1 MNAGRSLR
9 VGVGY
14 DSHKFA
20 EGRKLILGGVQI
32 PHTLGLAGHSD
43 ADAISHAI
51 TDAILGAAALGD
63 IGTHFPPSRAEWK
76 DADSLMML
84 AFATKLV
91 GEQGYTVNNVDVTV
105 VCEEPKIGPH
115 VAAIRDKLAG
125 ALGIAVSDIS
135 VKGKTNEGM
144 GWIGR
149 GEGIA
154 AIAVA
159 LIERNT

>member
-1 MNAGRSLR
+1 MNAGRPLR

-91 GEQGYTVNNVDVTV
+91 GEQGYAVNNVDVTV